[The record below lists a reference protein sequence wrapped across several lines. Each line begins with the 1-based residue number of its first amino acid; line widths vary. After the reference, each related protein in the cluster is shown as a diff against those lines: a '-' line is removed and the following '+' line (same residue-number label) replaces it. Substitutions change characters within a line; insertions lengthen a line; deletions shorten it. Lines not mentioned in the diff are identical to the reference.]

1 MDRIF
6 SEIISQNA
14 RPASRSPIRDWCVHY
29 QPRVSLES
37 GRWVGAEA
45 LLRPKINRGISIEGS
60 VRELERSGD
69 INTVGTMVLRE
80 SCRLAS
86 RMRHHGLPG
95 RVSVNVSSE
104 QTHGV
109 RFVDMIQRVLRET
122 GADASAIELEF
133 SERSPLHGSPKLP
146 ELFKQLRDMGLR
158 VALDD
163 FGSGHTRFSQVL
175 ELPCD
180 VVKLDRRLVRCIDSS
195 ARSNRY
201 LRSIVECFSALGAT
215 TVAEGVETLGQFEF
229 LQRIGCHQ
237 GQGYLWAA
245 AMDDNTF
252 LDGLRRRCA

>member
-1 MDRIF
+1 M
-6 SEIISQNA
+6 
-14 RPASRSPIRDWCVHY
+14 ASVHK
-29 QPRVSLES
+29 RVVERHAIAAIDIHNNT
-37 GRWVGAEA
+37 GRNPHYGVVCE
-45 LLRPKINRGISIEGS
+45 ED
-60 VRELERSGD
+60 ER
-69 INTVGTMVLRE
+69 VMA
-80 SCRLAS
+80 LAS
-86 RMRHHGLPG
+86 MFGPIAVLFRGLPG
-95 RVSVNVSSE
+95 T
-104 QTHGV
+104 QTASFAGV
-109 RFVDMIQRVLRET
+109 LPALTVECGQSGIDANAQKA
-122 GADASAIELEF
+122 ADLIL
-133 SERSPLHGSPKLP
+133 KL
-146 ELFKQLRDMGLR
+146 KKMGCHF
-158 VALDD
+158 ALDD

-245 AMDDNTF
+245 AMDDNSF